1 MCPPPH
7 SPPPHRKRV
16 PQLPAL
22 LLLLPCHPWASLWVT
37 YAVTQAGYDACS
49 GCHRGSECGYP
60 YRAGMRMWR
69 LSGMR
74 PLAHPVRTRTL
85 KGYRRW
91 TPIEP
96 IYNQ

>member
-1 MCPPPH
+1 RGA
-7 SPPPHRKRV
+7 S
-16 PQLPAL
+16 AL
-22 LLLLPCHPWASLWVT
+22 RLWWPRSSGRFGPGRYVVATGLLAKLRS

-74 PLAHPVRTRTL
+74 PLAHPVRIRTL